1 MILPSSLFKFKYKN
15 LTAGYDFFLF
25 HINSGS
31 DFKVKGE
38 RSEAAIVVDDDD
50 LSWQVCIRNVI
61 NCLWKN
67 IFFLAI
73 ALSQQFSSSIYK
85 LKIKV

>member
-61 NCLWKN
+61 NFLWKSLASLIN
-67 IFFLAI
+67 LHFLAVTSLTR
-73 ALSQQFSSSIYK
+73 A
-85 LKIKV
+85 